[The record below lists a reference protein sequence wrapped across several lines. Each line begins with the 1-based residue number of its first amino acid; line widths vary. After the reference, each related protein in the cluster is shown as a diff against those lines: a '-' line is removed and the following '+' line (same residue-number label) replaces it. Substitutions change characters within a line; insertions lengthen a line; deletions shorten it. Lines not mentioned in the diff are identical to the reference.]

1 MNPADQIFRVT
12 VLMLVVALTSGCAV
26 GPDYTR
32 PAVPTPQSFNVPTGW
47 KVAEPHD
54 AEIPADWWKMFNDPV
69 LADYEQ
75 RVSQSNQ
82 TLAQREAALRQA
94 RALVQIA
101 QAGLFPTLNAA
112 AGTTRNRA
120 SAGAIGLAQGRIYDN
135 YLLAAQASWE
145 PDLWGSIRRSIEAN
159 TASMQASAGQLAA
172 SRLSLQ
178 SQLAVDYFQLRADDA
193 QKKLLA
199 ETVDAYQKFLDLTR
213 SRFEQGV
220 AAQTDVLQAEGQ
232 LRSTEA
238 LLLDV
243 GIQRAQL
250 EHAIAVLTGA
260 PASDFHVPESP
271 LGANIPQIPLTVPS
285 VLLER
290 RPDVASAERSA
301 AAASAQIGVAKAAFF
316 PALSINGAMGFQN
329 SAYNNLVNQPNSMWS
344 LSPQFLMPIF
354 NAGLLSAGVDQ
365 AVAAY
370 DQSVANYREVV
381 LEAFQNVEDNLVA
394 ADVLAHEIKV
404 QNEAVRAA
412 QSTLTLTAS
421 QYREGVVNYL
431 SVITAQTTLLN
442 NELTE
447 LNLHSRQ
454 YAASV
459 QLIVALGGG
468 WDDTH

>member
-1 MNPADQIFRVT
+1 MKPVNQIFHAA
-12 VLMLVVALTSGCAV
+12 VVALVVVLTGCAV
-26 GPDYTR
+26 GPDYKR
-32 PAVPTPQSFNVPTGW
+32 PAVPTPQSFTVPSGW

-75 RVSQSNQ
+75 KVSQSNQ

-120 SAGAIGLAQGRIYDN
+120 SAGAIGLAQGKIYDN

-145 PDLWGSIRRSIEAN
+145 PDLWGSVRRSIEAN

-193 QKKLLA
+193 QKKMLTD
-199 ETVDAYQKFLDLTR
+199 TVDAYQKYLDLTR
-213 SRFEQGV
+213 NRFDQGV

-250 EHAIAVLTGA
+250 EHAIAVLTGT
-260 PASDFHVPESP
+260 PTSEFHIPELP
-271 LGANIPQIPLTVPS
+271 LGTDIPHIPLTVPS

-316 PALSINGAMGFQN
+316 PALSINGALGFQN

-344 LSPQFLMPIF
+344 LSPQFLLPIF
-354 NAGLLSAGVDQ
+354 NAGLLAAGVDQ

-394 ADVLAHEIKV
+394 AAILAHEITV

-412 QSTLTLTAS
+412 RSTLTLTDS
-421 QYREGVVNYL
+421 QYREGIVNYL
-431 SVITAQTTLLN
+431 NVITAQTTLLT

-447 LNLHSRQ
+447 LNLRSRQ

-468 WDDTH
+468 WDDTQ

>member
-1 MNPADQIFRVT
+1 MKLVNQIFHMAAATFVV
-12 VLMLVVALTSGCAV
+12 VLSGCAV
-26 GPDYTR
+26 GPDYER
-32 PAVPTPQSFNVPTGW
+32 PSVPTPQSFAVPSGW

-69 LADYEQ
+69 LAAYEQ
-75 RVSQSNQ
+75 KVAQSNQ

-112 AGTTRNRA
+112 AGSTRNRA
-120 SAGAIGLAQGRIYDN
+120 SAGAIGLAQGKIYDN

-145 PDLWGSIRRSIEAN
+145 PDLWGSVRRSIESN

-193 QKKLLA
+193 QKKILTD
-199 ETVDAYQKFLDLTR
+199 TVDAYQKFLDLTR
-213 SRFEQGV
+213 SRFDQGV

-238 LLLDV
+238 LLLDI

-250 EHAIAVLTGA
+250 EHAIAVLTGT
-260 PASDFHVPESP
+260 PTSEFHIPESP
-271 LGANIPQIPLTVPS
+271 LGTDVPRIPLTVPS

-316 PALSINGAMGFQN
+316 PALSINGSMGFQN

-344 LSPQFLMPIF
+344 LTPQFLLPIF
-354 NAGLLSAGVDQ
+354 NAGLLAAGVDQ
-365 AVAAY
+365 AVAVY

-394 ADVLAHEIKV
+394 AAVLSHEIKV
-404 QNEAVRAA
+404 QDEAVRAA
-412 QSTLTLTAS
+412 RSTLVLTTS
-421 QYREGVVNYL
+421 QYREGIVNYL
-431 SVITAQTTLLN
+431 NVITAQTTLLT

-447 LNLHSRQ
+447 LNLRSRQ

-468 WDDTH
+468 WGDTQ